1 MGPRRRWMPCP
12 ASRAMIEELLS
23 GLAQIEAAQLAIIA
37 VLTFVGSVAAGLSG
51 MGGGILIAIAITPV
65 IGVKALIPTIA
76 VTMMINHVARVWVFR
91 HDVRWPPVASIL
103 VTALPT
109 TIAGSMVYVSMPA
122 RAIAVVMGMFLI
134 AFVPFRRYLTRR
146 AWRVGNAGLAGIGG
160 VFGFLSGTTLG
171 GGMLVIPALLGNG
184 LVGTALIGTD
194 AVIGLTILTT
204 KVAAF
209 GTMELLTPRLALIGL
224 LVGVVSV
231 PGVYLARWLLD
242 HTSVHLHTIFVEV
255 LILGGGLSFLWRG
268 IVG

>member
-1 MGPRRRWMPCP
+1 MMVD
-12 ASRAMIEELLS
+12 MIS
-23 GLAQIEAAQLAIIA
+23 VLAEIGAAQLAVIA
-37 VLTFVGSVAAGLSG
+37 VLTFAGSVAAGLSG

-91 HDVRWPPVASIL
+91 RNVRWPPVAAVL

-109 TIAGSMVYVSMPA
+109 TIAGSMVYVSMPP
-122 RAIAVVMGMFLI
+122 RAIAIVMGIFLI
-134 AFVPFRRYLTRR
+134 VFVPLRRYLARR

-204 KVAAF
+204 KVVAF
-209 GTMELLTPRLALIGL
+209 GTMELLTRELALIGL

-231 PGVYLARWLLD
+231 PGVYLARWMLE
-242 HTSVHLHTIFVEV
+242 HTSVHLHTLFVEV
-255 LILGGGLSFLWRG
+255 LIVAGGLSFLWRG
-268 IVG
+268 IVD

>member
-1 MGPRRRWMPCP
+1 MQPTDGV
-12 ASRAMIEELLS
+12 MIEELFS
-23 GLAQIEAAQLAIIA
+23 GVMQIEAAQLAIIA

-91 HDVRWPPVASIL
+91 HAVEWPPVAAVL
-103 VTALPT
+103 VTALPA
-109 TIAGSMVYVSMPA
+109 TIAGSMVYVSMPP
-122 RAIAVVMGMFLI
+122 RAIAIVMGVFLI
-134 AFVPFRRYLTRR
+134 AFVPLRRHLARR
-146 AWRVGNAGLAGIGG
+146 AWRVGHAGLAGIGS
-160 VFGFLSGTTLG
+160 VYGFLSGTTLG

-184 LVGTALIGTD
+184 LAGIALIGTD

-209 GTMELLTPRLALIGL
+209 GTMALLTPQLALIGV

-242 HTSVHLHTIFVEV
+242 HTAVHLHTLFVEL
-255 LILGGGLSFLWRG
+255 LIFAGGVSFLWRG
-268 IVG
+268 LVA

>member
-1 MGPRRRWMPCP
+1 MVDII
-12 ASRAMIEELLS
+12 SV
-23 GLAQIEAAQLAIIA
+23 LAKIDAAQLAVIA
-37 VLTFVGSVAAGLSG
+37 VLTFAGSVAAGLSG
-51 MGGGILIAIAITPV
+51 MGGGILIAIAITPI

-91 HDVRWPPVASIL
+91 RNVQWPPVAAVL
-103 VTALPT
+103 VTALPA
-109 TIAGSMVYVSMPA
+109 TIVGSMVYVSMPP
-122 RAIAVVMGMFLI
+122 RAIAIVMGIFLI
-134 AFVPFRRYLTRR
+134 VFVPLRRHLARR

-204 KVAAF
+204 KVVAF
-209 GTMELLTPRLALIGL
+209 GTMELLTRELALIGL

-231 PGVYLARWLLD
+231 PGVYLARWMLE
-242 HTSVHLHTIFVEV
+242 HTSVHLHTLFVEV
-255 LILGGGLSFLWRG
+255 LIVAGGLSFLWRG
-268 IVG
+268 IVD

>member
-1 MGPRRRWMPCP
+1 
-12 ASRAMIEELLS
+12 MIAEMFS
-23 GLAQIEAAQLAIIA
+23 VLAEIDGAQLAVIA
-37 VLTFVGSVAAGLSG
+37 VLTFAGSVAAGLSG

-91 HDVRWPPVASIL
+91 QGVQWPPATAVL

-109 TIAGSMVYVSMPA
+109 TIVGSMVYVSMPP
-122 RAIAVVMGMFLI
+122 RAIAVVMGVFLI
-134 AFVPFRRYLTRR
+134 VFVPLRRYLARR
-146 AWRVGNAGLAGIGG
+146 AWRVGHAGLAGIGS
-160 VFGFLSGTTLG
+160 VYGFLSGTTLG

-209 GTMELLTPRLALIGL
+209 GTMELLTPQLAVIGV

-231 PGVYLARWLLD
+231 PGIYLARWMLD
-242 HTSVHLHTIFVEV
+242 HTAVHLHTLIVEV

-268 IVG
+268 IAN

>member
-1 MGPRRRWMPCP
+1 MP
-12 ASRAMIEELLS
+12 ELFSVLAEID
-23 GLAQIEAAQLAIIA
+23 GLQLAIIA

-91 HDVRWPPVASIL
+91 QGVQWPPAAAVL

-109 TIAGSMVYVSMPA
+109 TVIGSMVYVSMPP
-122 RAIAVVMGMFLI
+122 RAIAIVMGVFLV
-134 AFVPFRRYLTRR
+134 AFVPLRRYLARR
-146 AWRVGNAGLAGIGG
+146 AWRVGHAGLAGIGS

-209 GTMELLTPRLALIGL
+209 GTMELLTPRLALIGVM
-224 LVGVVSV
+224 VGVVSV
-231 PGVYLARWLLD
+231 PGVYLARWLLA
-242 HTSVHLHTIFVEV
+242 HTAVHLHTLFVEI

>member
-1 MGPRRRWMPCP
+1 MVDII
-12 ASRAMIEELLS
+12 SI
-23 GLAQIEAAQLAIIA
+23 LAEIGAAQLAVIA
-37 VLTFVGSVAAGLSG
+37 VLTFAGSVAAGLSG

-91 HDVRWPPVASIL
+91 RGVQWPPAAAVL

-109 TIAGSMVYVSMPA
+109 TIAGSMVYVSMPP
-122 RAIAVVMGMFLI
+122 RAIAVVMGIFLI
-134 AFVPFRRYLTRR
+134 VFVPLRRYLARR
-146 AWRVGNAGLAGIGG
+146 AWRVGNVGLAGIGG

-204 KVAAF
+204 KVVAF
-209 GTMELLTPRLALIGL
+209 GTMELLTRELAIIGL

-231 PGVYLARWLLD
+231 PGVYLARWLLE
-242 HTSVHLHTIFVEV
+242 HTSVHLHTLFVEA
-255 LILGGGLSFLWRG
+255 LIVVGGVSFLWRG
-268 IVG
+268 IVD